1 MWWTKSPFRRL
12 DQVLFISLYLLVVS
26 EDQFQHTNIDY
37 LWLLLSGRHHLQVR
51 RHVLMLL
58 SPDYVWPTSLISSV
72 HNIFVESDRIT
83 LATIICDFF

>member
-1 MWWTKSPFRRL
+1 
-12 DQVLFISLYLLVVS
+12 
-26 EDQFQHTNIDY
+26 
-37 LWLLLSGRHHLQVR
+37 
-51 RHVLMLL
+51 MLL